1 MIRAMIV
8 GFPREKGNALKII
21 SEKLAGWLR
30 GEEAMA
36 ALVLST
42 AGQIPAQAVN
52 KPGLLSLRR
61 IARRRPSTPA
71 PRRQPQTTRE
81 ENEGGKQE

>member
-1 MIRAMIV
+1 MIRAIIV
-8 GFPREKGNALKII
+8 GFPREKENALKII

-30 GEEAMA
+30 GEQAMA
-36 ALVLST
+36 ALVLFT
-42 AGQIPAQAVN
+42 AGQILAQAVN

-71 PRRQPQTTRE
+71 PRRQPQTARK
-81 ENEGGKQE
+81 ENKGGEQE